1 MFEPL
6 LNEEERGQVGIG
18 TLIVFIA
25 MVLVA
30 AIAAGVLINTAGFL
44 QTQAEATGEE
54 STEQVSNSLQV
65 DSVVSE
71 VESGELRAI
80 AIDVSLA
87 PGSDPIDITSAT
99 LEYIGDSSSGTY
111 PIGSGDPSTLSDING
126 ANGIMAD
133 SANFDTTLSDE
144 SDTARIYLIATV
156 GSGEAIQALDVS
168 VASAD
173 STTTDISGLP
183 LAGGAEAQVTI
194 TAPGGGETTA
204 AIQVPDV
211 LVNGE
216 GVRL

>member
-1 MFEPL
+1 
-6 LNEEERGQVGIG
+6 
-18 TLIVFIA
+18 
-25 MVLVA
+25 
-30 AIAAGVLINTAGFL
+30 
-44 QTQAEATGEE
+44 
-54 STEQVSNSLQV
+54 
-65 DSVVSE
+65 VSE